1 MYQIGYRKKEGNKM
15 SDSHNKYALV
25 TGANRGLGLGF
36 VNALLEKGYFV
47 FAGTRTKTPLDTNDK
62 NVQQIPLDIEDDESI
77 KSAVNLIANSGVH
90 IDLLINNAGI
100 NKRSHSVGDDQ
111 LVNKL
116 DKLNR
121 KSLLHMFNTNT
132 VGPIMLISYA
142 LSILNKQD
150 CFIINIS
157 SGRAS
162 FENDSPTGNYGY
174 RASKIALNMMTKA
187 SILDLPKGVKTFS
200 VHPGLVRTD
209 MYPQGAME
217 PIEAARKIIDITQSW
232 DDSKNGAFL
241 DNDGNYF
248 PYNQ

>member
-1 MYQIGYRKKEGNKM
+1 M
-15 SDSHNKYALV
+15 SDNHNKYALV

-36 VNALLEKGYFV
+36 VNVLLEKGYFV
-47 FAGTRTKTPLDTNDK
+47 FAGTRTKVPLDIKDK

-77 KSAVNLIANSGVH
+77 KDAVNLIKNSGVH
-90 IDLLINNAGI
+90 IDLLINNAGV
-100 NKRSHSVGDDQ
+100 NKRSHSVGGTQ
-111 LVNKL
+111 LVNNL
-116 DKLNR
+116 DKINR
-121 KSLLHMFNTNT
+121 KSLLHMFNVNA
-132 VGPIMLISYA
+132 VGPIILISYA
-142 LSILNKQD
+142 LPILNTQG
-150 CFIINIS
+150 CFVINIS
-157 SGRAS
+157 SGRTS

-174 RASKIALNMMTKA
+174 RASKIALNMLTKA
-187 SILDLPKGVKTFS
+187 TTIDLPAGVKTFS
-200 VHPGLVRTD
+200 VHPGLVHTD